1 MTSEINSDSLFDYI
15 VNTNGEK
22 IINEIMQRYNIE
34 NYTYDID
41 NKTLTIYQKISVRK
55 FIKIRNETKD
65 RVDNYIIKTN
75 KRKRVNI

>member
-41 NKTLTIYQKISVRK
+41 NKTLIIYQKISVRK

-65 RVDNYIIKTN
+65 RIDNYIIKTD
-75 KRKRVNI
+75 KRLNV

>member
-34 NYTYDID
+34 SYTYDID
-41 NKTLTIYQKISVRK
+41 NKTLIIYQKISVRK
-55 FIKIRNETKD
+55 FIKIRKETKD
-65 RVDNYIIKTN
+65 KIDNYIIKTD
-75 KRKRVNI
+75 KRVNI